1 MAIFNSFLYVL
12 VNTISTGKAQK
23 AQVSGDLQHLEPI
36 VRLRHVTWGPKP
48 SIWRKN
54 DGKNGRLNIFFT
66 RNSSICSSF
75 FFFGTVEK
83 LHKV

>member
-54 DGKNGRLNIFFT
+54 DGKNGRLNIFLPEIHRFVHL
-66 RNSSICSSF
+66 